1 MKNKLN
7 IYLKTIILLC
17 LCIFLFSLFFAT
29 LYYFNIVSSNKNHI
43 YIWILSIVAYSIAGF
58 YLGSRQTKKAL
69 YSAICL
75 VLCFSFFSLIFQHS
89 NMYDYIDLL
98 SKNIS
103 FILTCMIVHVKKSK
117 TTI

>member
-17 LCIFLFSLFFAT
+17 LCIFLFSLFFST
-29 LYYFNIVSSNKNHI
+29 LYYFNIISAKKIHI
-43 YIWILSIVAYSIAGF
+43 YNWILSIFAYSITGF
-58 YLGSRQTKKAL
+58 YLGSHQTKKAL
-69 YSAICL
+69 YSALCL
-75 VLCFSFFSLIFQHS
+75 ALCFSSFSLIFQHS
-89 NMYDYIDLL
+89 NIYDYIDLL

-103 FILTCMIVHVKKSK
+103 FILTCMIVHVKKMK